1 MYVYRRYIMMENLF
15 KNGDSYAIHISQED
29 CKQ

>member
-1 MYVYRRYIMMENLF
+1 MMENLF

-29 CKQ
+29 CKQQELMNLPI